1 MAVIKQRRQF
11 LPQSIGVVRANTGAA
26 EVARSVGGLADAMIE
41 TSFQELKK
49 QARDRGVEMAQ
60 AAATADLRAIN
71 PVTGEPEAFTVP
83 SGFGREAAD
92 AYEELIERRYIAQT
106 EQDFKIKA
114 RELAIELEN
123 DPDGVAKFSSQ
134 FGIFVEESAANASP
148 KFENIISN
156 IGSALLA
163 SNKLSLQQEA
173 NKRER
178 QNLADRLALDVSDAG
193 KTLSTLTGSVN
204 YTSNIG
210 SSFAAGGSS
219 SYVDANLLLN
229 EKLKEIDLAV
239 TSNVITETRAEELRR
254 SLTQSMYA
262 GSAQRIVAKIDAL
275 EGADSQTV
283 NDIRIA
289 IQSGN
294 LDDVPEELRSEI
306 ENIVNDEQFYLY
318 RDDFNSKLT
327 TFQAALN
334 QREVAAQQAVTE
346 QERQAAKDKDLAK
359 NEATGKITGIR
370 RAADNEI
377 IDLIDNGDLSGAVA
391 RLNTF
396 KSALDAKGDLITEN
410 LRNSSFQA
418 SRQLL
423 INRLINRANQLT
435 NTAEMKEFT
444 DYVVNEGRID
454 AEMSDEVKQLAD
466 TIVQV
471 ADYGFDRS
479 LIERDSEDFVSDKA
493 AVDSANAE
501 SAANIE
507 AQQDIANKIGKP
519 KNKRHQSIVQNNILD
534 AYAAGQ
540 SETWFLSQDALVASG
555 KWSQDVVDAG
565 VLPKF
570 LVESVRTLIDGQID
584 PDSAAVVAQYYAMF
598 ANVRQTDSDQPRNM
612 FDYAGFSPE
621 ETGLLEGALYGA
633 SILEGGYQE
642 NFATVLSQLRG
653 ARDNPE
659 VFERQKSRF
668 LGNQTLNEFM
678 AEVTTDSG
686 FFGDANANAAL
697 EMKPFVEYQI
707 AAGKPRE
714 RVEADLKRYFEQN
727 YHPMQGV
734 VIDPAFQEADRSR
747 QALSGRFGNKVPA
760 VVGIMNNMLSEMG
773 VDDARFLLDTIGREG
788 RGSRSRRRRGIE
800 EEKPPAEITT
810 EMRLMPLPFA
820 GGAAED
826 VRYMAV
832 YVDDDGDVIPYV
844 NETDDGPE
852 FIYFSLND
860 LERRFRQSQ

>member
-60 AAATADLRAIN
+60 AASIADLRAIN
-71 PVTGEPEAFTVP
+71 PVTGEPEAFVVP

-193 KTLSTLTGSVN
+193 KTLSTLTGSAN
-204 YTSNIG
+204 YTS
-210 SSFAAGGSS
+210 GSS
-219 SYVDANLLLN
+219 SYEDAGLLLD
-229 EKLKEIDLAV
+229 EKLKEINLAV

-294 LDDVPEELRSEI
+294 LDGVPEELRSEI

-334 QREVAAQQAVTE
+334 QREVAAQQAQTDL
-346 QERQAAKDKDLAK
+346 ERQEAKDKDLAK
-359 NEATGKITGIR
+359 SEETQKISGIR
-370 RAADNEI
+370 QAADDEI
-377 IDLIDNGDLSGAVA
+377 LDLIDSGDLSGAVA

-396 KSALDAKGDLITEN
+396 KSVLDAKGDLITET
-410 LRNSSFQA
+410 LRTSSFQA

-423 INRLINRANQLT
+423 INRLINRVNQLT

-471 ADYGFDRS
+471 ADYGFDRQ
-479 LIERDSEDFVSDKA
+479 LIERDSEDFVTDKA

-501 SAANIE
+501 SAANT
-507 AQQDIANKIGKP
+507 AARNDISLGIGKGT
-519 KNKRHQSIVQNNILD
+519 NSRHQTIVQDNILD
-534 AYAAGQ
+534 AYAAGKD
-540 SETWFLSQDALVASG
+540 ETWFLSQDGLVASG
-555 KWSQDVVDAG
+555 QWSQDVVDAK

-570 LVESVRTLIDGQID
+570 IVQSVRTLIDGQID
-584 PDSAAVVAQYYAMF
+584 PERAAVVAQYYAMF
-598 ANVRQTDSDQPRNM
+598 ANVRQTDSDQPINM
-612 FDYAGFSPE
+612 FDYAGFSAE

-633 SILEGGYQE
+633 SILEGGYEQ

-747 QALSGRFGNKVPA
+747 QALSGRFGNKVQA
-760 VVGIMNNMLSEMG
+760 VVGIMNNMLAEEFG
-773 VDDARFLLDTIGREG
+773 VNDARFLLDTIGRDG

-820 GGAAED
+820 GGAADD

-852 FIYFSLND
+852 FIYFSLDD

>member
-11 LPQSIGVVRANTGAA
+11 LPQSIGVVRANTGQQ

-60 AAATADLRAIN
+60 AASIADLRAIN
-71 PVTGEPEAFTVP
+71 PVTGEPEAFVVP

-148 KFENIISN
+148 KFENIIGN

-178 QNLADRLALDVSDAG
+178 QNLADQLALDVGDAG
-193 KTLSTLTGSVN
+193 KTLSTLTGSAN
-204 YTSNIG
+204 YTS
-210 SSFAAGGSS
+210 GSS
-219 SYVDANLLLN
+219 SYEDAGLLLD

-239 TSNVITETRAEELRR
+239 TSNVISEPRAEELRR

-275 EGADSQTV
+275 EGVDSQIV

-294 LDDVPEELRSEI
+294 LEDVPEELRPEI
-306 ENIVNDEQFYLY
+306 ENIIGDSEFYRY

-327 TFQAALN
+327 TYQAALN
-334 QREVAAQQAVTE
+334 QREVAAQQDVTNE
-346 QERQAAKDKDLAK
+346 ERQAAKDKELAK
-359 NEATGKITGIR
+359 FEATAGISEIR
-370 RAADNEI
+370 QTTDDQI
-377 IDLIDNGDLSGAVA
+377 IDLIDSGDLSGAVKM
-391 RLNTF
+391 LNTF
-396 KSALDAKGDLITEN
+396 KLALDKKGDLITPT
-410 LRNSSFQA
+410 LRTNSFQA

-423 INRLINRANQLT
+423 INRLINKANQLT

-444 DYVVNEGRID
+444 DYVVNEGRIATD
-454 AEMSDEVKQLAD
+454 MSNEVKELAD

-471 ADYGFDRS
+471 ADYGFDRQ
-479 LIERDSEDFVSDKA
+479 LIERDSEDFVTDKA
-493 AVDSANAE
+493 AVDSANVE
-501 SAANIE
+501 SAANT
-507 AQQDIANKIGKP
+507 AARNDISLGIGKGT
-519 KNKRHQSIVQNNILD
+519 NARHQTIVQDDILD

-540 SETWFLSQDALVASG
+540 NETWFLTQDGLVASG
-555 KWSQDVVDAG
+555 QWSQNVVDAK

-570 LVESVRTLIDGQID
+570 IVQSVRTLIDGQID
-584 PDSAAVVAQYYAMF
+584 SERAAVVAQYYAMF
-598 ANVRQTDSDQPRNM
+598 ANVRQTDSDEPINM
-612 FDYAGFSPE
+612 FDYAGFSAE

-659 VFERQKSRF
+659 VFQQQKSRF

-678 AEVTTDSG
+678 GEVTTDSG

-714 RVEADLKRYFEQN
+714 MVEADLKRYFEQN
-727 YHPMQGV
+727 YHKMQGV

-747 QALSGRFGNKVPA
+747 QALSGRFGNKVQA
-760 VVGIMNNMLSEMG
+760 VVGIMNNMLAEEFG
-773 VDDARFLLDTIGREG
+773 VNDARFLLDTVGREG
-788 RGSRSRRRRGIE
+788 RGSRIRRRRGIE
-800 EEKPPAEITT
+800 EEKPSAEITT

-852 FIYFSLND
+852 FIYFSLDD

>member
-11 LPQSIGVVRANTGAA
+11 LPQSIGVVRANTGAGD
-26 EVARSVGGLADAMIE
+26 VARSVSGLADAMIE

-60 AAATADLRAIN
+60 AASIADLRAIN
-71 PVTGEPEAFTVP
+71 PTTGEPEAFVIP

-193 KTLSTLTGSVN
+193 KTLSALTGSAN
-204 YTSNIG
+204 YTS
-210 SSFAAGGSS
+210 GSS
-219 SYVDANLLLN
+219 SYEDAGLLLD
-229 EKLKEIDLAV
+229 EKLKEINLAV

-294 LDDVPEELRSEI
+294 LEAVPEELRPEI
-306 ENIVNDEQFYLY
+306 ENIINDEQFYLY

-327 TFQAALN
+327 TYQAALN

-346 QERQAAKDKDLAK
+346 AERQAAKDKDLAK
-359 NEATGKITGIR
+359 DEATAKISGIR
-370 RAADNEI
+370 QAADDEI
-377 IDLIDNGDLSGAVA
+377 IDLIDSGDLSGAVA
-391 RLNTF
+391 RLNSF
-396 KSALDAKGDLITEN
+396 KSALDAKGDLITET

-471 ADYGFDRS
+471 ADYGFDRQ
-479 LIERDSEDFVSDKA
+479 LIERDSEDFVTDKA

-501 SAANIE
+501 SAANTT
-507 AQQDIANKIGKP
+507 ARNDISLGIGKGT
-519 KNKRHQSIVQNNILD
+519 NARHQTIVQDDILD

-540 SETWFLSQDALVASG
+540 NETWFLTQDGLVASG
-555 KWSQDVVDAG
+555 QWSQDVVDAK

-570 LVESVRTLIDGQID
+570 IVQSVRTLIDGQID
-584 PDSAAVVAQYYAMF
+584 PERAAVVAQYYAMF
-598 ANVRQTDSDQPRNM
+598 ANVRQTDSDQAMNM
-612 FDYAGFSPE
+612 FDYAGFSAE

-633 SILEGGYQE
+633 SILEGGYEQ

-659 VFERQKSRF
+659 VFQQQKSRF

-707 AAGKPRE
+707 AAGKSRE

-747 QALSGRFGNKVPA
+747 QALSGRFGNKVQA
-760 VVGIMNNMLSEMG
+760 VVGIMNNMLAEEFG
-773 VDDARFLLDTIGREG
+773 VNDARFLLDTVGRDG

-800 EEKPPAEITT
+800 EERPPAEITT

-852 FIYFSLND
+852 FIYFSLDD

>member
-114 RELAIELEN
+114 RELAIEFEN

-134 FGIFVEESAANASP
+134 FGTFVEESAANTSP

-163 SNKLSLQQEA
+163 SNKLSLQQES
-173 NKRER
+173 NRKER
-178 QNLADRLALDVSDAG
+178 QNLADQLALDISDTG

-204 YTSNIG
+204 YTS
-210 SSFAAGGSS
+210 GSS
-219 SYVDANLLLN
+219 SYEDAGLLLN
-229 EKLKEIDLAV
+229 EQLKAIDLAV
-239 TSNVITETRAEELRR
+239 TSNVISPPRAEELRR
-254 SLTQSMYA
+254 SLAQSMYA
-262 GSAQRIVAKIDAL
+262 GSAQRIVSKIDAL

-294 LDDVPEELRSEI
+294 LEAVPEELRPEI
-306 ENIVNDEQFYLY
+306 ENIISDEEFYRY

-327 TFQAALN
+327 TYQAALN

-346 QERQAAKDKDLAK
+346 EERDAAKAKDLAK
-359 NEATGKITGIR
+359 DEATAKISGIR
-370 RAADNEI
+370 QAADDEM
-377 IDLIDNGDLSGAVA
+377 IDLIDSGDLSGAVA
-391 RLNTF
+391 RLNSF
-396 KSALDAKGDLITEN
+396 KSALDKKGDLITET

-435 NTAEMKEFT
+435 NTDEMKEFT
-444 DYVVNEGRID
+444 DYIVNEGRIAAD
-454 AEMSDEVKQLAD
+454 MSDEVKSLAD

-479 LIERDSEDFVSDKA
+479 LIERDSEDYVSNKA

-501 SAANIE
+501 SAANIT
-507 AQQDIANKIGKP
+507 ARNDISLGIGKGT
-519 KNKRHQSIVQNNILD
+519 NARHQTIVQNDILD
-534 AYAAGQ
+534 AYAPGQ
-540 SETWFLSQDALVASG
+540 NETWFLTQDAFVSSD
-555 KWSQDVVDAG
+555 KWSQDVVDAK

-570 LVESVRTLIDGQID
+570 IVQTVRTLIDGNIEAER
-584 PDSAAVVAQYYAMF
+584 AAVAAQYYAMF
-598 ANVRQTDSDQPRNM
+598 ANVRQTDSDQEINM
-612 FDYAGFSPE
+612 FNYAGFTNE
-621 ETGLLEGALYGA
+621 ERGLLEGALYGA
-633 SILEGGYQE
+633 SIVEGGYQQ
-642 NFATVLSQLRG
+642 NFATVISQLRG

-659 VFERQKSRF
+659 VFEQQKSRF
-668 LGNQTLNEFM
+668 LGDQTLNEFIG
-678 AEVTTDSG
+678 EVTTDSG

-707 AAGKPRE
+707 AAGIPKDK
-714 RVEADLKRYFEQN
+714 VEADLKRYFEQN
-727 YHPMQGV
+727 YHAMQGV

-773 VDDARFLLDTIGREG
+773 VDDARFLLDTIGKGKTGDRYRRRKGIEIEG
-788 RGSRSRRRRGIE
+788 RPE
-800 EEKPPAEITT
+800 EITT

-820 GGAAED
+820 GGAKTED

-832 YVDDDGDVIPYV
+832 YVDDTGDVIPYV

-852 FIYFSLND
+852 FIYFSLDD
-860 LERRFRQSQ
+860 LELRFRQSR

>member
-114 RELAIELEN
+114 RELAIEFEN

-134 FGIFVEESAANASP
+134 FGTFVEESAANTSP

-163 SNKLSLQQEA
+163 SNKLSLQQEF
-173 NKRER
+173 NRKER
-178 QNLADRLALDVSDAG
+178 QNLADQLALDISDTG

-204 YTSNIG
+204 YTS
-210 SSFAAGGSS
+210 GSS
-219 SYVDANLLLN
+219 SYEDAGLLLN
-229 EKLKEIDLAV
+229 EQLKAIDLAV
-239 TSNVITETRAEELRR
+239 TSNVISPPRAEELRR
-254 SLTQSMYA
+254 SLAQSMYA

-275 EGADSQTV
+275 KGADSQTV

-294 LDDVPEELRSEI
+294 LEAVPEELRPEI
-306 ENIVNDEQFYLY
+306 ENIINDEEFYRY

-327 TFQAALN
+327 TYQAALN

-346 QERQAAKDKDLAK
+346 EERDAAKAKDLEK
-359 NEATGKITGIR
+359 LEATAGISGIR
-370 RAADNEI
+370 QTADDEI
-377 IDLIDNGDLSGAVA
+377 LDLIDSGDLSDAVA
-391 RLNTF
+391 RLNAF
-396 KSALDAKGDLITEN
+396 KSALDAKGDLITET
-410 LRNSSFQA
+410 LRTNSFQA

-423 INRLINRANQLT
+423 INRLINKANQLT
-435 NTAEMKEFT
+435 NTNEMKEFT
-444 DYVVNEGRID
+444 DYIVNEGRIAAD
-454 AEMSDEVKQLAD
+454 MSDEVKSLAD

-479 LIERDSEDFVSDKA
+479 LIERDSEDYVSNKA

-501 SAANIE
+501 SASVRNARL
-507 AQQDIANKIGKP
+507 DIANEVGKP
-519 KNKRHQSIVQNNILD
+519 QNATHQSVVQNDILD
-534 AYAAGQ
+534 AYAPGQ
-540 SETWFLSQDALVASG
+540 NETWFLTQDGLDSSG
-555 KWSQDVVDAG
+555 QWAKDVVEAG

-570 LVESVRTLIDGQID
+570 LVQSVRTLIDGQID
-584 PDSAAVVAQYYAMF
+584 PDRASVVAQYYAIF
-598 ANVRQTDSDQPRNM
+598 GNVRQPNSAQEINM
-612 FDYAGFSPE
+612 FDYAGFSSE
-621 ETGLLEGALYGA
+621 ETGLLEGALYA
-633 SILEGGYQE
+633 SSMLEGGYQA
-642 NFATVLSQLRG
+642 NFATVISQLRG
-653 ARDNPE
+653 ARDNAE
-659 VFERQKSRF
+659 VFQNQKSRF
-668 LGNQTLNEFM
+668 LGNQTLNEFIG
-678 AEVTTDSG
+678 EVTTDSG
-686 FFGDANANAAL
+686 VFGDANANAAL
-697 EMKPFVEYQI
+697 EMKDFVEYQI
-707 AAGKPRE
+707 AAGKPRDM
-714 RVEADLKRYFEQN
+714 VEADLKRYFEQN
-727 YHPMQGV
+727 YHKMQGV

-773 VDDARFLLDTIGREG
+773 VDDARFLLDTIGKGKTGDRYRRRKGIEIEG
-788 RGSRSRRRRGIE
+788 RPE
-800 EEKPPAEITT
+800 EITT

-820 GGAAED
+820 GGAKTED

-832 YVDDDGDVIPYV
+832 YVDDTGDVIPYV
-844 NETDDGPE
+844 NETDNGPE
-852 FIYFSLND
+852 FIYFSLDD
-860 LERRFRQSQ
+860 LELRFRQSR